1 MPATYEPPGEPIDED
16 YPMVLSTGRQL
27 EHWHTGSM
35 TRNASVLDA
44 IEPEPIVSIHP
55 LDMQENN
62 IQLDEFVKMESRR
75 GEIVARAR
83 PDTGLQR
90 GSVFMAF
97 CYVEAA
103 INLLTVEELDPYG
116 KIPEFKFCAVKIAP
130 TSEITT

>member
-1 MPATYEPPGEPIDED
+1 
-16 YPMVLSTGRQL
+16 
-27 EHWHTGSM
+27 M

-55 LDMQENN
+55 LDMQEHN
-62 IQLDEFVKMESRR
+62 IQLEEFVKIESRR
-75 GEIVARAR
+75 GEVVARAR
-83 PDTGLQR
+83 ADTGLQR

-130 TSEITT
+130 TREIPT